1 MHHTNSRPSRVGAR
15 PFAPQMDARSSM
27 AMSVTLALLLTLLA
41 AEGLAR
47 PQAPSAGKAPLGTA
61 YDEIVVETHLAVRPK
76 SPSVGVGLRRA
87 KAVYFRPNATASGA
101 EVRRITPLAAAASS
115 TTSSPGSDDG
125 ISFAARVVG
134 VENPL
139 ARASRARLAAA
150 AERSRRES
158 SGTPGGYSSS
168 SSSYSF
174 KSSSSS
180 KSSRSGPAVAVAEPV
195 AAAEPVDS
203 SSSSST
209 SSRSSSWTLP
219 DGKTYSVHE
228 DSISS
233 QGPDGKPSSSTLLRV
248 IIGDH

>member
-1 MHHTNSRPSRVGAR
+1 
-15 PFAPQMDARSSM
+15 MDARSSM
-27 AMSVTLALLLTLLA
+27 ATSVTLALLLALLA

-101 EVRRITPLAAAASS
+101 EVRRITPLAASSSS
-115 TTSSPGSDDG
+115 TTTSPGSDDG

-158 SGTPGGYSSS
+158 SGTPGGYSS

>member
-1 MHHTNSRPSRVGAR
+1 
-15 PFAPQMDARSSM
+15 MDHRSCSCRR
-27 AMSVTLALLLTLLA
+27 ALALALLVALLA

-47 PQAPSAGKAPLGTA
+47 PQAPAAGKAPAGTT

-87 KAVYFRPNATASGA
+87 KAVYFRPNATAPAS
-101 EVRRITPLAAAASS
+101 RLPAAASS
-115 TTSSPGSDDG
+115 TTSSPSTSTSGDG

-139 ARASRARLAAA
+139 VTRARLAA

-168 SSSYSF
+168 SSSSSYSF

-180 KSSRSGPAVAVAEPV
+180 KSSRSGPAEQAKPVVAVPV
-195 AAAEPVDS
+195 APADPSSSSS

-209 SSRSSSWTLP
+209 RSSTWTLP
-219 DGKTYSVHE
+219 GGKTVAVHE
-228 DSISS
+228 DSFSS
-233 QGPDGKPSSSTLLRV
+233 QENDGKPSSSSVLRI
-248 IIGDH
+248 IIGEH

>member
-1 MHHTNSRPSRVGAR
+1 
-15 PFAPQMDARSSM
+15 MDARSSM

-101 EVRRITPLAAAASS
+101 EVRRITPLAAASSS

-158 SGTPGGYSSS
+158 SGTPGGYSSSS

-228 DSISS
+228 NSISS

>member
-1 MHHTNSRPSRVGAR
+1 
-15 PFAPQMDARSSM
+15 MDARSSM
-27 AMSVTLALLLTLLA
+27 ATSVTLALLLALLA

-101 EVRRITPLAAAASS
+101 EVRRITPLAAASSS

-158 SGTPGGYSSS
+158 SGTPGGYSSSS

-228 DSISS
+228 NSISS